1 MAVSAGRKLHIYNAM
16 DGGITRLTAQR
27 GDRSV
32 ELEETVLSGTETVFT
47 LPFEAETVRAYQGER
62 EVCVHLTEES

>member
-1 MAVSAGRKLHIYNAM
+1 M
-16 DGGITRLTAQR
+16 DGGITRLTVQR

-32 ELEETVLSGTETVFT
+32 ELEKTVLSGTETVFT